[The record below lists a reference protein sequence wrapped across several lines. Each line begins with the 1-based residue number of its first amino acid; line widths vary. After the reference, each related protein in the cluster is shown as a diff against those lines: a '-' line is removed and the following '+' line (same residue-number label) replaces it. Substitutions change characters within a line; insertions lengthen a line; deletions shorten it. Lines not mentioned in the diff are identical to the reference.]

1 MIRVGSQGTKVSRPI
16 VRISV
21 ISISLAI
28 VVNLITIAIVT
39 GFQHE
44 VREKITGFNAPLFIS
59 KKGTTSLFECEPI
72 HKNQTISKEIRYIP
86 GVRHVQQVAYKP
98 ALLQS
103 LKFEDTIH
111 LASGKDSIINR
122 QEIAGVLMKGVDAGY
137 DWHFIK
143 KNLKVGRLPRVGGK
157 EITNEIILS
166 EKICKQLNFELNQTI
181 TAFYVKNQPIQR
193 PYKLVGIYNTG
204 LEEYDKK
211 MVFCDLREVQKM
223 NYYGLS
229 AAIEL
234 EDTLT
239 KAGSIV
245 VRANLSGNLEN
256 LVFDWG
262 NGPDLYSGYF
272 LKTLKDTTIRLVV
285 YQADFERNKN
295 IPLDTAY
302 LQLQTPNRK
311 TILCRELQLDAD
323 RNLIKE
329 SKNENSYFFSSKEGK
344 VIVTSIEGKGSA
356 QDFVAGMEVQINDW
370 DNLSAIQ
377 TAISKSIEMR
387 PTQYGELLQ
396 AKSILDNESDLF
408 AWLSFLDY
416 NVLIIV
422 FLMLII
428 GIINVGSAMLVLIVM
443 RTNFIGMLK
452 AMGATNWSIRKIF
465 LFQAAFLI
473 VRGMFIG
480 NLIGV
485 SLCLVQDYFGLVSL
499 DPTVYF
505 LDTVPVELTFFNWFL
520 INLITFSVCMIAL
533 IIPSYVVTR
542 ISPAKSIKF
551 N

>member
-1 MIRVGSQGTKVSRPI
+1 MIRNGSQGTKVSRPI

-72 HKNQTISKEIRYIP
+72 HKNQTISKEISYIP

-103 LKFEDTIH
+103 LKFEDKIH
-111 LASGKDSIINR
+111 LANGKDSIINR

-166 EKICKQLNFELNQTI
+166 EKICKQLNFELNQDI
-181 TAFYVKNQPIQR
+181 TAFYVKNQPVQR

-223 NYYGLS
+223 NDYGLS
-229 AAIEL
+229 ASIEL

-245 VRANLSGNLEN
+245 VKANLSGNLEN

-272 LKTLKDTTIRLVV
+272 IQTLKDTTIRLIVF
-285 YQADFERNKN
+285 QADFERNKN

-302 LQLQTPNRK
+302 LKIRTPK
-311 TILCRELQLDAD
+311 GKSVICRELQLDED
-323 RNLIKE
+323 GNLIKK
-329 SKNENSYFFSSKEGK
+329 SKDENSYFFSSKEGK
-344 VIVTSIEGKGSA
+344 VVVTSLEGKGSA
-356 QDFVAGMEVQINDW
+356 QDFVAGMEVQISDW
-370 DNLSAIQ
+370 DNLSTIQ

-387 PTQYGELLQ
+387 PTKHGELLQ
-396 AKSILDNESDLF
+396 VRSILDNESDLF

-443 RTNFIGMLK
+443 RSNFIGMLK

-465 LFQAAFLI
+465 LYQAAFLI
-473 VRGMFIG
+473 ARGMIIG
-480 NLIGV
+480 NVIGV
-485 SLCLVQDYFGLVSL
+485 SLCLLQAYFGFVSL

>member
-1 MIRVGSQGTKVSRPI
+1 M
-16 VRISV
+16 
-21 ISISLAI
+21 
-28 VVNLITIAIVT
+28 
-39 GFQHE
+39 
-44 VREKITGFNAPLFIS
+44 
-59 KKGTTSLFECEPI
+59 
-72 HKNQTISKEIRYIP
+72 
-86 GVRHVQQVAYKP
+86 
-98 ALLQS
+98 
-103 LKFEDTIH
+103 
-111 LASGKDSIINR
+111 
-122 QEIAGVLMKGVDAGY
+122 
-137 DWHFIK
+137 
-143 KNLKVGRLPRVGGK
+143 
-157 EITNEIILS
+157 
-166 EKICKQLNFELNQTI
+166 
-181 TAFYVKNQPIQR
+181 
-193 PYKLVGIYNTG
+193 
-204 LEEYDKK
+204 
-211 MVFCDLREVQKM
+211 
-223 NYYGLS
+223 
-229 AAIEL
+229 
-234 EDTLT
+234 
-239 KAGSIV
+239 
-245 VRANLSGNLEN
+245 
-256 LVFDWG
+256 
-262 NGPDLYSGYF
+262 
-272 LKTLKDTTIRLVV
+272 VV

-323 RNLIKE
+323 RNLIKATID
-329 SKNENSYFFSSKEGK
+329 ENSYFFLSKEGK
-344 VIVTSIEGKGSA
+344 VIISSREGKGSA
-356 QDFVAGMEVQINDW
+356 HDFVAGLEVQINDW
-370 DNLSAIQ
+370 DKLSSIQ

-485 SLCLVQDYFGLVSL
+485 SLCLLQDYFGLVSL

-520 INLITFSVCMIAL
+520 INVITFSFCMIAL

>member
-1 MIRVGSQGTKVSRPI
+1 MIRNGSQGTKVSRPI

-28 VVNLITIAIVT
+28 VVNLVTIAIVT
-39 GFQHE
+39 GFQNE

-72 HKNQTISKEIRYIP
+72 HKNQTISDEISSIE

-103 LKFEDTIH
+103 LKFEDKIH
-111 LASGKDSIINR
+111 LSNGKDSIINR
-122 QEIAGVLMKGVDAGY
+122 QEIAGVLMKGVDGNY
-137 DWHFIK
+137 DWHFLK
-143 KNLKVGRLPRVGGK
+143 KHLKEGRLPRVDQQN
-157 EITNEIILS
+157 ITNEIVLS
-166 EKICKQLNFELNQTI
+166 GKICKQLNFKLNQEI
-181 TAFYVKNQPIQR
+181 TAFYVKNQPVQR
-193 PYKLVGIYNTG
+193 AYKLVGIYNTG

-223 NYYGLS
+223 NDYGMAS
-229 AAIEL
+229 SIEL
-234 EDTLT
+234 SDTLT

-245 VRANLSGNLEN
+245 VKANLSGNTEN
-256 LVFDWG
+256 LMFDWG
-262 NGPDLYSGYF
+262 NGADLYSGYF
-272 LKTLKDTTIRLVV
+272 IQTLKDTTIRLIVF
-285 YQADFERNKN
+285 QADFERNKN
-295 IPLDTAY
+295 TALDTSY
-302 LQLQTPNRK
+302 IQIKTPNK
-311 TILCRELQLDAD
+311 ATIASLELKRDKEG
-323 RNLIKE
+323 NLIKE
-329 SKNENSYFFSSKEGK
+329 FVDENHYYLFSNKGK
-344 VIVTSIEGKGSA
+344 VEVISKEGKGSA
-356 QDFVAGMEVQINDW
+356 QDFVAGLEVQINDW
-370 DNLSAIQ
+370 SKLNAIQ
-377 TAISKSIEMR
+377 LAISQNIEMR
-387 PTQYGELLQ
+387 PTKHGELLQ
-396 AKSILDNESDLF
+396 VKSILDNESDLF

-428 GIINVGSAMLVLIVM
+428 GVINVGSAMLVLIVM

-465 LFQAAFLI
+465 LYQAGFLI
-473 VRGMFIG
+473 LRGMLIG

-485 SLCLVQDYFGLVSL
+485 GLCFLQSYFGIIKL

-505 LDTVPVELTFFNWFL
+505 LDTVPVELTIVNWLL
-520 INLITFSVCMIAL
+520 INFITFSVCMLAL
-533 IIPSYVVTR
+533 IVPSYVVTR